1 MGQSTGFVGRAS
13 TLAIR
18 LLALA
23 ALAVLP
29 GCASTGS
36 VRGAAPDAGVARTYQ
51 ASLQRTVV
59 AAREA
64 MTESGL
70 VIEDIAQA
78 ENGSWLIMSKSKAG
92 PLSYGEI
99 VRVIVVPEDARH
111 STVRVFTK
119 RRIFLNIT
127 AKGDYSRQILA
138 NIDFKLSTSTA
149 AIR

>member
-1 MGQSTGFVGRAS
+1 MSNHSVAGAVST
-13 TLAIR
+13 TIR
-18 LLALA
+18 GMIVLA
-23 ALAVLP
+23 AVILLP

-36 VRGAAPDAGVARTYQ
+36 VRNADPDAGTGRTYE
-51 ASLQRTVV
+51 ASLKRTVV

-70 VIEDIAQA
+70 VIEDVSKA

-99 VRVIVVPEDARH
+99 VRVIVVAEDPEH
-111 STVRVFTK
+111 TTVRVFTK
-119 RRIFLNIT
+119 RRISFNIT

-138 NIDFKLSTSTA
+138 NIDFKLTTSTA
-149 AIR
+149 SSS